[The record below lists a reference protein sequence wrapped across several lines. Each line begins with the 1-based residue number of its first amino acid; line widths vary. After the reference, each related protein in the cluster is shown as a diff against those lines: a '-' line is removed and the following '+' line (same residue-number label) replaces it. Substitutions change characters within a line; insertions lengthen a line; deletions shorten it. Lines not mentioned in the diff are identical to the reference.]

1 LNPPHHSADVCIYL
15 VANGSRI
22 EVAGCLDNTCT
33 LRQPQALP
41 PCEAELVV
49 IIDGVERRRI
59 VRLEQGISEDS
70 REVTFLPAPSA
81 AVRS

>member
-1 LNPPHHSADVCIYL
+1 MYL

-49 IIDGVERRRI
+49 VIDGVERRRR
-59 VRLEQGISEDS
+59 VSLPEGITGASS
-70 REVTFLPAPSA
+70 TVQFSA
-81 AVRS
+81 VNHVHA